1 VIETIYIDQQCGKAP
16 QTVEINQNCAIAGV
30 EENSEIEA
38 LAGLKA
44 LPLL

>member
-1 VIETIYIDQQCGKAP
+1 
-16 QTVEINQNCAIAGV
+16 VEKHRKLWKSTKTGAIAGV

-38 LAGLKA
+38 LAALKA